1 MRNILGIITIFFT
14 FALSEIHAQQQVT
27 GIIYESSITGV
38 NKPLSGANVYW
49 LDTTV
54 GTITDGKGAF
64 KIPYRNEYS
73 KLIVSYVG
81 FKTDTITITG
91 PTEITH
97 WLLEEG
103 SLDEVV
109 IQNRRQTTFRSHLQA
124 QNINFISS
132 DELLKAACCNLSE
145 SFETNPSIDVNFPD
159 ALTGTRQIRMLGLA
173 SQYTLFT
180 LENIPAMRGAAQ
192 PYGLSFVPG
201 TWVES
206 IQVAKGAGSVTNGYE
221 SIAGQINA
229 ELQKPSSDDRFFL
242 NLFAET
248 DGRLELNNH
257 LNFSLN
263 EKWYTGLYIHG
274 NYRDHSEDRNNDG
287 FLDMPQAQQINLMN
301 KWQYMDND
309 NGIIGFLSLKYLND
323 EKTMGQSHKLL
334 SENSNRHDHQFDQL
348 WETNIDTQRAEAAL
362 KLGFVFPENPFNSL
376 GFQASYSYHNQYS
389 IFGLRVYDI
398 EHQSFYSSAMFSSI
412 ISDTRHNFKTG
423 LSFTYDAYDEQVGFI
438 NYNRNEYS
446 TGAYFE
452 YSYDNLTGLA
462 LVAGLR
468 ADYNNFIGS
477 FLTPRLHVS
486 YCFNEFSSIRA
497 SVGRGIRSPNIF
509 AENQQLFGSSR
520 SIVIQNAGGN
530 FYGLDAEDAWNYGIS
545 YLQDFTL
552 FGNEANVV
560 LDFYRTDFQNQ
571 IVVDWE
577 NPREVVFYNLDG
589 KSYANS
595 FQTELNM
602 SPAPRTDI
610 RLAYRLFDVKT
621 DYQTERLEKPLTPK
635 HRLFANA
642 AYATPLTERGAQW
655 KFDVTYNWLS
665 DQRFPST
672 EANPAEFQRPARTP
686 QLNLMNA
693 QITKVFSPKFE
704 IYVGGENITNV
715 RQYNPIIA
723 SDDPFGVN
731 FDSTLVY
738 GPIFGSMY
746 YTGLRWK
753 L

>member
-1 MRNILGIITIFFT
+1 MKNIHLILFI
-14 FALSEIHAQQQVT
+14 LLVAQYTVAQNEVT
-27 GIIYESSITGV
+27 GTIYGTSSETPEF
-38 NKPLSGANVYW
+38 PLSGANVYW

-64 KIPYRNEYS
+64 KIPYRKEYS

-103 SLDEVV
+103 SLNEVV
-109 IQNRRQTTFRSHLQA
+109 IQNRKQTAFRSYLQP
-124 QNINFISS
+124 QNVTFITSQ
-132 DELLKAACCNLSE
+132 ELLKAACCNLSE

-159 ALTGTRQIRMLGLA
+159 ALTGTRQIRMLGLT
-173 SQYTLFT
+173 SQYTLIT
-180 LENIPAMRGAAQ
+180 VENIPAMRGASQA
-192 PYGLSFVPG
+192 YGLSFVPG

-206 IQVAKGAGSVTNGYE
+206 IQISKGAGSVTNGYE

-229 ELQKPSSDDRFFL
+229 ELQKPATDDKVFV
-242 NLFAET
+242 NAYAGN
-248 DGRLELNNH
+248 DGRYEFNNH
-257 LNFSLN
+257 LNFKLN
-263 EKWYTGLYIHG
+263 EKWYAGLYIHG
-274 NYRDHSEDRNNDG
+274 NYRDHSEDINNDG

-301 KWQYMDND
+301 KWQYMDNE

-323 EKTMGQSHKLL
+323 EKMMGQSHSLHTV
-334 SENSNRHDHQFDQL
+334 EDDGHDHFFNRI
-348 WETNIDTQRAEAAL
+348 WEANVDTQRAEAAM
-362 KLGFVFPENPFNSL
+362 KLGIVFPDNPFNSL
-376 GFQASYSYHNQYS
+376 GFQASYSFHNQNS

-398 EHQSFYSSAMFSSI
+398 EHQSFYSGVMFSSI

-438 NYNRNEYS
+438 NYNRIEYS

-452 YSYDNLTGLA
+452 YSYDNLDRLNLVTGLR
-462 LVAGLR
+462 V
-468 ADYNNFIGS
+468 DYNNLIGT
-477 FLTPRLHVS
+477 FVTPRVHARYTLWEKAALKVS
-486 YCFNEFSSIRA
+486 F
-497 SVGRGIRSPNIF
+497 GRGVRSPNIF

-530 FYGLDAEDAWNYGIS
+530 FYGLDAEDAWNYGVS
-545 YLQDFTL
+545 FLQSFQL
-552 FGNEANVV
+552 FGREADINF
-560 LDFYRTDFQNQ
+560 DFYRTDFQNQ

-621 DYQTERLEKPLTPK
+621 DYQTGRMEKPLTPK

-655 KFDVTYNWLS
+655 KFDLTYNWLS

-672 EANPAEFQRPARTP
+672 EANPNEFQRTARTP

-715 RQYNPIIA
+715 RQDNPIIA